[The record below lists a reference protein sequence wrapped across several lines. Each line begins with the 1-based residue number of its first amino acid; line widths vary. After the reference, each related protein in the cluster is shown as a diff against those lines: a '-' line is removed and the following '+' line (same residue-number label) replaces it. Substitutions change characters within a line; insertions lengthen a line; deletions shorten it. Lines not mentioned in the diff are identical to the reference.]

1 LTTNPQGRLP
11 SSVSLRLRYR
21 TPLLAMLGAPTFIG
35 GEARLAF
42 TLSDSTG
49 VIALRNDP
57 TPELDRVPRYRLGED
72 HPGASYL
79 QPRDKP

>member
-1 LTTNPQGRLP
+1 MTTNPQGRLP

-21 TPLLAMLGAPTFIG
+21 TPLLAMLGAQTFIG
-35 GEARLAF
+35 GEAGLAF
-42 TLSDSTG
+42 TLNDSSG
-49 VIALRNDP
+49 VIALQADP

>member
-1 LTTNPQGRLP
+1 MTTNPQGRLP
-11 SSVSLRLRYR
+11 GSVSLRLRYR

-35 GEARLAF
+35 GEAGLAF
-42 TLSDSTG
+42 TL
-49 VIALRNDP
+49 N
-57 TPELDRVPRYRLGED
+57 DRVPRYRLGED